1 MTIARLIEGRQGEI
15 VSCDSTTSVADAV
28 RLLAERR
35 IGAVPVFSGGRIVG
49 IFSERDVVYQLAA
62 HGPAMLERSVGEVM
76 TSPAITVEPGTD
88 VLDALGLMTRRRI
101 RHLPVTQNEAVTG
114 FVSIGD
120 LVKYRIDRIE
130 SEAEAMRSYIQS
142 A

>member
-49 IFSERDVVYQLAA
+49 
-62 HGPAMLERSVGEVM
+62 
-76 TSPAITVEPGTD
+76 
-88 VLDALGLMTRRRI
+88 
-101 RHLPVTQNEAVTG
+101 
-114 FVSIGD
+114 
-120 LVKYRIDRIE
+120 
-130 SEAEAMRSYIQS
+130 
-142 A
+142 